1 MSIYFGSINHIQKQI
16 SRIIDNQR
24 IRHILIVAS
33 GVNFIDL
40 AGMEGLLVE
49 DKRLKKL
56 NGSLYFVA
64 VKSSVLDLME
74 KAHFIDEI
82 GEDNFFEVKEGAIN
96 KIYDRLDQDKC
107 AKCQALIFRECQ

>member
-1 MSIYFGSINHIQKQI
+1 
-16 SRIIDNQR
+16 
-24 IRHILIVAS
+24 
-33 GVNFIDL
+33 
-40 AGMEGLLVE
+40 
-49 DKRLKKL
+49 
-56 NGSLYFVA
+56 
-64 VKSSVLDLME
+64 ME